1 MNRRKFLKGD
11 TAIGVL
17 GLFTGL
23 YSWQIEPFWLEFVKL
38 QMPIKNLPKKLIG
51 SSLMQ
56 ISDIHVGNRFDR
68 KFITDSF
75 IDAKKYKPDFVV
87 YTGDFVSYDSEEQ
100 LAQLEEV
107 MEEVVLGTKG
117 TIAILGNHDYGKN
130 WSQNEV
136 ADKIVEI
143 LKAKG
148 IIVLRNEQQSI
159 KGLNFI
165 GLDDYWGTNY
175 NPSKVLDN
183 INIDV
188 ANIALSHN
196 PDTVD
201 HSIWNNYNSWIL
213 SGHTHGGQ
221 CKPPFLNPP
230 MLPVKNTRYSAG
242 EIDLEDG
249 RTLYINRALGHLWQ
263 VRFNVRPEITLFTLE
278 EEKG

>member
-1 MNRRKFLKGD
+1 M
-11 TAIGVL
+11 
-17 GLFTGL
+17 
-23 YSWQIEPFWLEFVKL
+23 
-38 QMPIKNLPKKLIG
+38 
-51 SSLMQ
+51 
-56 ISDIHVGNRFDR
+56 
-68 KFITDSF
+68 
-75 IDAKKYKPDFVV
+75 
-87 YTGDFVSYDSEEQ
+87 
-100 LAQLEEV
+100 
-107 MEEVVLGTKG
+107 
-117 TIAILGNHDYGKN
+117 
-130 WSQNEV
+130 
-136 ADKIVEI
+136 
-143 LKAKG
+143 
-148 IIVLRNEQQSI
+148 
-159 KGLNFI
+159 
-165 GLDDYWGTNY
+165 
-175 NPSKVLDN
+175 DN